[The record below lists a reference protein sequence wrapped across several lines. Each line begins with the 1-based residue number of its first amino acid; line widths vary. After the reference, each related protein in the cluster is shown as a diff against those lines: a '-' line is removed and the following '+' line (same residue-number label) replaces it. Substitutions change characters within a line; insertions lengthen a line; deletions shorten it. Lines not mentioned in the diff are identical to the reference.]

1 VTLAGRRALV
11 PAASSGIGHAVAER
25 LASAGADVF
34 ITGVDEER
42 LAAAA
47 ESTGAAGYVAADF
60 TQPDQPEATAQAALD
75 ALGGIDIL
83 MYNTGGP
90 PAGPFA
96 TLDDDKWAAAYG
108 LILKSAVGL
117 TRSVLPG
124 MSERGWGRLIYL
136 TSSGVVRP
144 MPGLHL
150 SNVMRAGVAA
160 LAASLAPEVAPAGV
174 TTHVIAPAHI
184 DTARRRHLAARRADA
199 MGVAVADID
208 KRDLSNVPVGRFGT
222 PEDIAGL
229 VAFLASDEAGYMT
242 GLVHAVDGGFTQVT
256 PF

>member
-1 VTLAGRRALV
+1 MTLEGRRALV
-11 PAASSGIGHAVAER
+11 PAGSSGIGYAVAER
-25 LASAGADVF
+25 LASEGADVF

-47 ESTGAAGYVAADF
+47 ESIGATGYVTADF
-60 TQPDQPEATAQAALD
+60 TQPGQPEATARAALE
-75 ALGGIDIL
+75 ALDGIDIL

-96 TLDDDKWAAAYG
+96 TLDEDAWATAYA
-108 LILKSAVGL
+108 LVLKSAVGL
-117 TRSVLPG
+117 TRAVLPG
-124 MSERGWGRLIYL
+124 MTERGWGRLIYL
-136 TSSGVVRP
+136 TSSGVIRP

-160 LAASLAPEVAPAGV
+160 LAASLAPEVAPSGV
-174 TTHVIAPAHI
+174 TTHVVAPAHI
-184 DTARRRHLAARRADA
+184 DTGRRRALAARRADA
-199 MGVAVADID
+199 TGVAVADID
-208 KRDLSNVPVGRFGT
+208 ERDLSNVPVGRFGT
-222 PEDIAGL
+222 PADIAGL
-229 VAFLASDEAGYMT
+229 VAFLASDEAAYMT